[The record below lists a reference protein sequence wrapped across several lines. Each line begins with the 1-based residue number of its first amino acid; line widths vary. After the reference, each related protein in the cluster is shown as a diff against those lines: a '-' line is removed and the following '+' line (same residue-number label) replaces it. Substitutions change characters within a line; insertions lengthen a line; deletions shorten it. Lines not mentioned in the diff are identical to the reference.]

1 MRGFHIMVV
10 VLLLAGC
17 TLGLPRDYLPPP
29 VGSNF
34 PDPVKT
40 IAIPLPVVATSPN
53 EGITSGGL
61 VAFLLHDSHDL
72 VSALAVPQENYNRY
86 FGFTT
91 SLYAAFYPEPDRS
104 YKLSLAKATTINE
117 ELRFRYSDEHFLSP
131 RFYFSVNAFTYADG
145 SARFFGFQS
154 TSQKRNETNY
164 TDHET
169 GIALT
174 GGYRPFHPFEIA
186 FGERFKDVDIRP
198 GAVKS
203 LPFIT
208 GVFLPDYVP
217 GVEGYHLHAQKLSF
231 LYNTLN
237 SPGMPTEGTY
247 ARISIENSSKLLG
260 SAAPFLTYEAEV
272 KLYRPLREERFISVL
287 RFAFNQNE
295 GNRIPFL
302 EQAVLGG
309 ETTLRG
315 YGQNRFVDKSCMLL
329 NLEER
334 IRLFR
339 WEVFKVKA
347 DWELAPFVDL
357 GTVMRS
363 LVEAKQ
369 QSFEF
374 NPGVGIRAVVRPNIV
389 GRIDVGFG
397 KDGPAVFAGLGYPF

>member
-1 MRGFHIMVV
+1 MPGFLIMVMT
-10 VLLLAGC
+10 LLLTGC
-17 TLGLPRDYLPPP
+17 SLGLPRDYLPPP
-29 VGSNF
+29 VQSDF

-40 IAIPLPVVATSPN
+40 VAIPLPVVATSPN
-53 EGITSGGL
+53 EGITFGGL
-61 VAFLLHDSHDL
+61 VAFLLHDSHDQ
-72 VSALAVPQENYNRY
+72 VSALVVPQENYNQY
-86 FGFTT
+86 FGYTS

-104 YKLSLAKATTINE
+104 YKLNLAKATTINE
-117 ELRFRYSDEHFLSP
+117 ELKFRYQDEHFLFP
-131 RFYFSVNAFTYADG
+131 RFYLSAHAFTYADG

-174 GGYRPFHPFEIA
+174 VGYRPAYPFEIA
-186 FGERFKDVDIRP
+186 LGERFKDVDIRP

-208 GVFLPDYVP
+208 GVFSPDYVP
-217 GVEGYHLHAQKLSF
+217 GVEGYHLHAQKLSV

-237 SPGMPTEGTY
+237 SSGMPTEGTY
-247 ARISIENSSKLLG
+247 GRISIENSSKMLG
-260 SAAPFLTYEAEV
+260 SAAPFLTYEAEL
-272 KLYRPLREERFISVL
+272 KLYRPLQEERFISVF

-302 EQAVLGG
+302 EQAILGG

-315 YGQNRFVDKSCMLL
+315 YGQNRFVDKSYMLV

-363 LVEAKQ
+363 LVEVKR

-374 NPGVGIRAVVRPNIV
+374 NPGIGIRAVVRPNIV